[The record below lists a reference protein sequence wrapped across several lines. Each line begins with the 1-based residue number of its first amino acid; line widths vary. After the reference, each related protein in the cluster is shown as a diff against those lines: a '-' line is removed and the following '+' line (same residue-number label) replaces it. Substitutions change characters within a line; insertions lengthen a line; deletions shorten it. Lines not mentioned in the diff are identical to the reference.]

1 MKRAAVTPVYV
12 IAGFLGSGKTTLLKR
27 ALAHELD
34 RGIKPA
40 VLMNELAKLMW
51 TGHCFMHIP
60 DRTISS
66 CKRC

>member
-34 RGIKPA
+34 RGVKPA
-40 VLMNELAKLMW
+40 VLMNEFGEVDVGGA
-51 TGHCFMHIP
+51 TPPSRRYHYP
-60 DRTISS
+60 Q
-66 CKRC
+66 